1 MRQQQLIEARRERRE
16 ELRNQV
22 QQLEKQVYRYQL
34 KTSGRSGISL
44 ARINPFE
51 TRSEAGHT
59 VLPSARTDHR
69 LPESNES
76 LIERLVQQNEHI
88 MALLLPRRHEV
99 VRNMIN
105 SESVAQHA
113 PDKSPDVNKV
123 HTKAQKEAP
132 GKKPVPTFQM
142 PTTLSWLPDFE
153 WTDEDELTLDK
164 LENNV
169 DALPDLISEPLIQ
182 GNSTKENEA
191 TANPTDINA
200 SASKDQKARDRLE
213 SRKKLEAL
221 LNASLKTAS
230 GTALRKPRWRL
241 ESGAESDDVSPFDLE
256 EAEVMEPIQIFRA
269 SVLAVLYTVQL
280 KNMLMAKKLA
290 EKESVMRDF
299 EAMLRVYFDATRMW
313 LGKVL
318 ARFCKEVWQHFSPS
332 SSHTGSVTDGD

>member
-113 PDKSPDVNKV
+113 PDKSPDVNKLC
-123 HTKAQKEAP
+123 QKHKKRHLVRSLYRRSKCQQLYP
-132 GKKPVPTFQM
+132 GF
-142 PTTLSWLPDFE
+142 
-153 WTDEDELTLDK
+153 
-164 LENNV
+164 
-169 DALPDLISEPLIQ
+169 LI
-182 GNSTKENEA
+182 
-191 TANPTDINA
+191 
-200 SASKDQKARDRLE
+200 
-213 SRKKLEAL
+213 
-221 LNASLKTAS
+221 LNGRMKMN
-230 GTALRKPRWRL
+230 WY
-241 ESGAESDDVSPFDLE
+241 D
-256 EAEVMEPIQIFRA
+256 
-269 SVLAVLYTVQL
+269 
-280 KNMLMAKKLA
+280 
-290 EKESVMRDF
+290 
-299 EAMLRVYFDATRMW
+299 TR
-313 LGKVL
+313 
-318 ARFCKEVWQHFSPS
+318 
-332 SSHTGSVTDGD
+332 